1 VSVSALVAWLVLL
14 VRVVAGEAWVS
25 ADMERLV
32 IAGRQDDGVSG
43 VVDIVVIAAI
53 QDSGLDSLE
62 CRWGMLV
69 QSCAVVAALD
79 TDSPFRQDSY
89 LSGAK
94 RIVVVLVLLEV
105 MGGEAEENCIVLPEV
120 SAVAARQLPFDPAL
134 EVAGV
139 VLEFP
144 AWVRAFSA
152 PSANRIQVVTGAQ
165 VVV

>member
-1 VSVSALVAWLVLL
+1 
-14 VRVVAGEAWVS
+14 
-25 ADMERLV
+25 
-32 IAGRQDDGVSG
+32 
-43 VVDIVVIAAI
+43 
-53 QDSGLDSLE
+53 
-62 CRWGMLV
+62 MLV
-69 QSCAVVAALD
+69 QPCVVVAALD

-89 LSGAK
+89 LPGAK
-94 RIVVVLVLLEV
+94 RIVVVLVLLAV
-105 MGGEAEENCIVLPEV
+105 MGGEAGENHIVLLEV

-144 AWVRAFSA
+144 AWVGARSA